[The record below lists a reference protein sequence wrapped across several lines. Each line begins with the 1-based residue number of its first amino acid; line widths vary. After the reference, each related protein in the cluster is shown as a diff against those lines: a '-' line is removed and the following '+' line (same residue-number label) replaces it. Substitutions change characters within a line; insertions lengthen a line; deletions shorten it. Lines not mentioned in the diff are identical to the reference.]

1 MGSCLLVQK
10 GSKQKAA
17 PVLNPS
23 YPRNSIVFKGDSVNF
38 SVIIDT
44 PGYPENYTYT
54 WYKDGSTIAG
64 NNSPVLSQT
73 NLTAVGTSS
82 YYCVVSNEVGSAT
95 SRTATLTVKSPAISY
110 TYSGEHEYIV
120 DEDSDAAYNW
130 RLKLK
135 SSGVLNITDFGK
147 AGQNI
152 DVFCVGGGGSAGV
165 GWYNGYYGKGASGGF
180 TATEKN
186 VAVKTGVNYT
196 CSIGSGGQANWS
208 TGGVTDAFSVLSV
221 EGGERTKGGSGG
233 GAYGNYIH
241 RNGGSDGSDGEQADN
256 ATAGQDN
263 ADSAGLGQHTT
274 TREFGEITG
283 DLYAGGGGNGTSDTT
298 RGMGGAGGGGNG
310 AMSLNSVP
318 AEDGSPNT
326 GGGGGGCW
334 LNVNGAYGGKGGSG
348 IIIIRNARNNSV
360 FITTQPQNTTVS
372 ENANAIFTVIAVGSG
387 LTYQWQFLPTNNNV
401 WSNTSATGATTNSL
415 TIQARSYRNNYKY
428 RCVITDAAGNSIVS
442 AAAILTVA

>member
-1 MGSCLLVQK
+1 MGSCLLVQN

-38 SVIIDT
+38 SVVIDT

-54 WYKDGSTIAG
+54 WYKDGSAIAG

-73 NLTAVGTSS
+73 NLATIGTSS

-95 SRTATLTVKSPAISY
+95 SRTATLTVKSPAITY

-120 DEDSDAAYNW
+120 DEDSDTAYNW

-147 AGQNI
+147 TGQNI

-186 VAVKTGVNYT
+186 VAVKTGVDYT

-208 TGGVTDAFSVLSV
+208 TGGTTDAFSVLSAA
-221 EGGERTKGGSGG
+221 GGERTKGGSGG
-233 GAYGNYIH
+233 GAYGNTQVN
-241 RNGGSDGSDGEQADN
+241 NGGSDGGNGDPQDAANIGIDHWGSPGK
-256 ATAGQDN
+256 GQ
-263 ADSAGLGQHTT
+263 GTT
-274 TREFGEITG
+274 TREFGESTG
-283 DLYAGGGGNGTSDTT
+283 TLYAGGGGAGGNGSAQAK
-298 RGMGGAGGGGNG
+298 GGSGGGGNG
-310 AMSLNSVP
+310 AYSGTNAQPTSG
-318 AEDGSPNT
+318 AANT

-334 LNVNGAYGGKGGSG
+334 INVNASYGGKGGSG
-348 IIIIRNARNNSV
+348 IIVIRNARNNSV

-387 LTYQWQFLPTNNNV
+387 LTYQWQFLSTNSNV
-401 WSNTSATGATTNSL
+401 WSDTSATGATTNSL
-415 TIQARSYRNNYKY
+415 TIQALSYCNNYKY